1 MKIKVVNKGTV
12 KAKPSNWC
20 ITFLDDNGG
29 WPEAT
34 K

>member
-1 MKIKVVNKGTV
+1 MKIKIVNKGTV

-20 ITFLDDNGG
+20 TTFLDDNGV
-29 WPEAT
+29 PT

>member
-12 KAKPSNWC
+12 KAKPSNYC
-20 ITFLDDNGG
+20 ITFLDDGSG
-29 WPEAT
+29 WNPS

>member
-12 KAKPSNWC
+12 KAKPSNYC

-29 WPEAT
+29 WDST

>member
-12 KAKPSNWC
+12 KAKPSNYC
-20 ITFLDDNGG
+20 TTFLDDGG
-29 WPEAT
+29 WNPT